1 MAKTNPN
8 AAALKKY
15 ANGWEKGDSS
25 IIYSVLDKKYTYTIR
40 DKQMNQLVKPVKRKG
55 FKQFMVKLRKMAA
68 DNGGPAV
75 KSVDFMRRTNVKK
88 RKVTKMVQVVVL

>member
-15 ANGWEKGDSS
+15 ANGWAKGDSS
-25 IIYSVLDKKYTYTIR
+25 IIYSVLDKTYTYTIR
-40 DKQMNQLVKPVKRKG
+40 NKQMDLAKPVKRTG

-88 RKVTKMVQVVVL
+88 RKVTRMVQVFVL